1 MSNHTRKNSDLPDSE
16 NDKKHLQP
24 EETTLD
30 LPDVG
35 DIPGQENIRV
45 PKMGEFADTTAS
57 SADEEADELFGE
69 EEDDL
74 TRKRR
79 DRSADVSREEKIL
92 LRQSANE
99 TPGDEEEADVREAAL
114 DSTDED
120 GTPLNEGNLRTD
132 RFGEDLDL
140 PEEEEVDEE
149 DQEED

>member
-74 TRKRR
+74 ARKRR